1 MAFDKE
7 RSFDLLD
14 CEEEEGV
21 VVRIKKTR
29 WMKRSK
35 VLLTSLPL
43 NTVFVPDEVVGLFH
57 LGPKSE
63 NIEGRQQWE
72 QAIQSP
78 GTPCTKWF
86 PLN

>member
-14 CEEEEGV
+14 CEEEEGF

-35 VLLTSLPL
+35 VLLNTFL